1 MINNGL
7 GHWQIS
13 MVDVLSML
21 MILTATLITEETN
34 LRRAVYIYVVQTL
47 LLASSFL
54 VIGVTYNWLILW
66 AISAVV
72 TKATICPYFILRAIS
87 HTKSLET
94 EKPLIPSSASF
105 LSIAILIVLSLE
117 LSRRLSGA
125 PTLLGVVPLAVSLT
139 LTMIGLL
146 TIVTR
151 RNIIKHILGLLH
163 FENGAHLNLAVL
175 AFQVPETVEMGIITD
190 AVVLVF
196 ILALLATKIYKQTSS
211 QDVSVLTTLKYS

>member
-1 MINNGL
+1 MISNSL
-7 GHWQIS
+7 EPWQIS
-13 MVDVLSML
+13 AVDVFSML
-21 MILTATLITEETN
+21 MILTATLITEETD
-34 LRRAVYIYVVQTL
+34 LRRAVYIYIVQTL
-47 LLASSFL
+47 LLASSFV

-66 AISAVV
+66 AISAIV
-72 TKATICPYFILRAIS
+72 TKATICPYFILKAIS
-87 HTKSLET
+87 RTKYIES
-94 EKPLIPSSASF
+94 EKPLIPSSISY

-117 LSRRLSGA
+117 LSRRFSGVQ
-125 PTLLGVVPLAVSLT
+125 TILGAVPLAVSLT

-196 ILALLATKIYKQTSS
+196 ILAFLATKIYKQTGSH
-211 QDVSVLTTLKYS
+211 DVSVLTTLKYS